1 MERLDDLP
9 KGLEH
14 SGAIEIARVLG
25 DLDGGWVLD
34 VGTGDGDFIFA
45 LAELLGDH
53 SRFTGVDL
61 DLEKLEKGRERLEGI
76 VAELLEM
83 DGGDLAFDDGA
94 FDTVCISH
102 SLHHLERAGDV
113 MTEMFRVL
121 RPGGTF
127 ILQEMFADGEQTPAQ
142 MTDILTHH
150 WSAKVDTLLGTYHR
164 ETYTREEIGSVVE
177 PLDLRDVKVYETT
190 HNVKCLTCEDRF
202 KCEDPLNPEFVR
214 SGVKDI
220 EDDLIKLEAF
230 PDREQANI
238 LMEEGRAL
246 MDRIKETGVYPASTM
261 FVIGR
266 K

>member
-1 MERLDDLP
+1 MDDLP

-14 SGAIEIARVLG
+14 SGAIEIARALG
-25 DLDGGWVLD
+25 DLDGGRVLD
-34 VGTGDGDFIFA
+34 VGTGDGDFIVA
-45 LAELLGDH
+45 LIEVLGGY
-53 SRFTGVDL
+53 SKFTGVDL
-61 DLEKLEKGRERLEGI
+61 DVEKLEKGRERLEG
-76 VAELLEM
+76 VDAELLEM

-113 MTEMFRVL
+113 MAEMFRVL
-121 RPGGTF
+121 RPGGNF

-164 ETYTREEIGSVVE
+164 ETYLRKEIRSAVE
-177 PLDLRDVKVYETT
+177 VIDLRDVRAFETT
-190 HNVKCLTCEDRF
+190 HNIKCLTCEDRF
-202 KCEDPLNPEFVR
+202 KCEDPLDPEFVK

-220 EDDLIKLEAF
+220 EDDLQKLEAF
-230 PDREQANI
+230 PDREQADI
-238 LMEEGRAL
+238 LSEEGKAL
-246 MDRIKETGVYPASTM
+246 MNRVHETGVYPASTM

>member
-1 MERLDDLP
+1 MDDLP

-25 DLDGGWVLD
+25 DLDGGRVLD
-34 VGTGDGDFIFA
+34 VGTGDGDFILA
-45 LAELLGDH
+45 LAEFLGDY
-53 SRFTGVDL
+53 SKFTGVDL
-61 DLEKLEKGRERLEGI
+61 DLEKLEKGSERLEVV

-94 FDTVCISH
+94 FDTVCISY

-113 MTEMFRVL
+113 MAEMFRVL

-142 MTDILTHH
+142 MTDILAHH

-164 ETYTREEIGSVVE
+164 ETYLRKEIRSVVE
-177 PLDLRDVKVYETT
+177 VFDLRDVRTFETT
-190 HNVKCLTCEDRF
+190 HNIKCLTCEDRF
-202 KCEDPLNPEFVR
+202 KCEDPLDPEIVK

-220 EDDLIKLEAF
+220 KDDLKRLEAF
-230 PDREQANI
+230 PDRKQADI
-238 LMEEGRAL
+238 LSEEGRAL
-246 MDRIKETGVYPASTM
+246 MNRVQGTGVSPASTM